1 MGRTSTNPKKFV
13 ISCRVNHR
21 EMQDLVDRAEEEG
34 ISITAL
40 LRKCLQLPPVPTRQ
54 LRTFSFE

>member
-1 MGRTSTNPKKFV
+1 MARTSNNPKKFV

-21 EMQDLVDRAEEEG
+21 EMQDLLERADEEG

-40 LRKCLQLPPVPTRQ
+40 LRKCLSLPETPGSQFRS
-54 LRTFSFE
+54 FSFE